1 MSNRILN
8 KSKGQGLPHLQLPS
22 AVTELPHGAADIF
35 EIDIIFERF
44 KPKNIQDCGRVV
56 NYLCTGRN
64 LPQHHSDLKFLLFDK
79 ILKINH
85 TGEIGESTTA
95 EQFFMRE

>member
-8 KSKGQGLPHLQLPS
+8 KAKGHGLPHLQLPS

-35 EIDIIFERF
+35 EIDMIFEKF
-44 KPKNIQDCGRVV
+44 KTKNIQDCGRVA
-56 NYLCTGRN
+56 NYLCTGSS
-64 LPQHHSDLKFLLFDK
+64 LPQYHSDLKFLLFDK
-79 ILKINH
+79 ILKINP
-85 TGEIGESTTA
+85 TGEIGEATTA